1 MFDARSWLSEVTEA
15 ARLAEAESRYLEA
28 RMMLATRIGGAPTTG
43 IHTGITDPMKQVD
56 ALIDAEQGHS
66 RTLKAAM
73 AEALEART
81 VFAGMRSVGSLE
93 SRAASMLE
101 LVHVDLLTK
110 KDAAEALGISY
121 DSGKRSYTFGV
132 EWLDAHG
139 IAAAKSS
146 MGIADY
152 KERRAPQ

>member
-1 MFDARSWLSEVTEA
+1 MFDARSWLMEVTEA
-15 ARLAEAESRYLEA
+15 AKLAEAERRYLEA
-28 RMMLATRIGGAPTTG
+28 RMFLATRIGGAPSTG

-56 ALIDAEQGHS
+56 ALIDAEQGRS
-66 RTLKAAM
+66 RTLQAAM
-73 AEALEART
+73 EEVSAARE

-101 LVHVDLLTK
+101 LVHVDLITK

-121 DSGKRSYTFGV
+121 DSGKRSYLFGV

-139 IAAAKSS
+139 IAAAKSGKG
-146 MGIADY
+146 MA
-152 KERRAPQ
+152 